1 LTLSMEQDDNF
12 RYLGVDLYPDTV
24 KFYIEAL
31 RFYSGLLKRDLE
43 ALQDDPDLSIL
54 MDAKGAQSPIQREL
68 ERTNHAIAWLDAEW
82 DKDPHGLGATVSV
95 SHGSVRFLKSV
106 GLAYLSHLRER
117 RNGLAGRSLVS
128 ESVLG
133 EIDRQ
138 LARYAEK
145 VQMGI
150 FGGATPKPLVTS
162 ELPRPRESP
171 VSQNVSLTPPPIV
184 FNSIEIL
191 DAELNARCLDL
202 FTTFVQNSQAERFDT
217 VVMEATKILE
227 HRLRHAANLDSSH
240 DGVKLVT
247 AALGGAVPLIV
258 LSPNPGEQ
266 EAAHLLFR
274 GLFGFI
280 RNPFHHRLMGT
291 VAQQRILQILGIVDY
306 LLYLLESSHSNK
318 KP

>member
-1 LTLSMEQDDNF
+1 MEQDDNF
-12 RYLGVDLYPDTV
+12 QYWGVDLYADTV
-24 KFYIEAL
+24 KFFIDAL

-43 ALQDDPDLSIL
+43 ALQDDPDLRIL
-54 MDAKGAQSPIQREL
+54 LDVKGAQSPIQREL
-68 ERTNHAIAWLDAEW
+68 ERTDRAIALLDGQW
-82 DKDPHGLGATVSV
+82 DKDAHGLGTMVNV

-117 RNGLAGRSLVS
+117 RNVLAGRSIVS
-128 ESVLG
+128 ESVRG

-145 VQMGI
+145 VQMGV

-162 ELPRPRESP
+162 ELSRSSEST
-171 VSQNVSLTPPPIV
+171 VSQNVSPTPPPIV
-184 FNSIEIL
+184 LSGIEIL

-202 FTTFVQNSQAERFDT
+202 FSTFVQNSQADRFDT

-247 AALGGAVPLIV
+247 AALGGTVPRIV
-258 LSPNPGEQ
+258 LSPHPGEQ

-274 GLFGFI
+274 GVFGFM
-280 RNPFHHRLMGT
+280 RNPFHHRLIGT
-291 VAQQRILQILGIVDY
+291 VAQQRILQILGTVDY
-306 LLYLLESSHSNK
+306 LLHLLESSHSNK